1 MDGSETMVGSID
13 LKCEIYPIIE
23 DAYRAARDIC
33 EYHYMA
39 SPELDFRAVNGV
51 PGDNSPPE
59 KISFVYVPSHLYHI
73 MFELIKNSMRA
84 TIERHGDHTV
94 YLPPVKIR
102 AIKGVE
108 DVTIRVSDQ
117 GGGIPRRMT
126 DTLFEYLY
134 TTSPTPAITS
144 SVETQPS
151 GMGGMAG
158 AAPLAGYGY
167 GLPLSRLY
175 ARYFNGDLT
184 MSSIEGFGT
193 EVFIY
198 LQALESEAKERLPL
212 YHETG
217 SKKIYEAK
225 LTPNDWTNTKKE

>member
-94 YLPPVKIR
+94 YLPPVKSKSNHIH
-102 AIKGVE
+102 IKK
-108 DVTIRVSDQ
+108 
-117 GGGIPRRMT
+117 
-126 DTLFEYLY
+126 
-134 TTSPTPAITS
+134 
-144 SVETQPS
+144 
-151 GMGGMAG
+151 
-158 AAPLAGYGY
+158 
-167 GLPLSRLY
+167 
-175 ARYFNGDLT
+175 N
-184 MSSIEGFGT
+184 
-193 EVFIY
+193 
-198 LQALESEAKERLPL
+198 LEKFQI
-212 YHETG
+212 
-217 SKKIYEAK
+217 K
-225 LTPNDWTNTKKE
+225 